1 MSESQSAE
9 NHSKSNNNFQTMDM
23 DTQVCVAIYWNCNE
37 WNNLSFT
44 DDKSLAKYWHFYNSQ
59 FLYFVA
65 FIEHNNFYLL

>member
-1 MSESQSAE
+1 MKQSDFVKKKICFEMSESQSAE

-44 DDKSLAKYWHFYNSQ
+44 YDKSLAKYWHFYNS
-59 FLYFVA
+59 
-65 FIEHNNFYLL
+65 